1 MIETVSEQDATFAP
15 LPEKFEAGTPNVSGA
30 IALKAAIEY
39 INQVG
44 FSYIEQQE
52 EKLMKIAMEELSK
65 LPYIT
70 IYGSPDYKKHKGVLS
85 FNIQDIHPHDV
96 SSLVD
101 YHGNIAFVQAII
113 VLIHY

>member
-1 MIETVSEQDATFAP
+1 
-15 LPEKFEAGTPNVSGA
+15 
-30 IALKAAIEY
+30 
-39 INQVG
+39 
-44 FSYIEQQE
+44 
-52 EKLMKIAMEELSK
+52 MKIAMEELSK

-101 YHGNIAFVQAII
+101 YHGNIALRAGNHCAHPLLKYLNAQSTNRISFYFYNTKEDVYQFIEQI
-113 VLIHY
+113 KKVRSYLGYDV